1 MYINIL
7 TRELP
12 DLHPPAQTLNTQI
25 SKFNNL
31 WPFPVAYFIN
41 TAKCKGPIW
50 NFFFFFFFLQIEDSL
65 THEENDFLIDPSE
78 SSLLLSCV
86 RPYLRLTWFIF
97 TISCLFPILEIPE
110 FNFSLNEV
118 STSLL
123 HPQR

>member
-50 NFFFFFFFLQIEDSL
+50 NFFFFFFFYKLRIPSLTRKMIFSL
-65 THEENDFLIDPSE
+65 THLNLPCCFLVLD
-78 SSLLLSCV
+78 L
-86 RPYLRLTWFIF
+86 
-97 TISCLFPILEIPE
+97 ISD
-110 FNFSLNEV
+110 
-118 STSLL
+118 
-123 HPQR
+123 